1 MAQLSKGAN
10 TGVPTSRLIVEV
22 TWVVA
27 GDVDIDASALL
38 LTAAGKVRSDADMVF
53 YNQPASSDGSVRHL
67 GAGARG
73 GQRIEVD
80 AASVPAGIDRIAFTA
95 TIHDAAAKGHSFSQA
110 SGLAISVLADGAT
123 VADFPLSGLTT
134 ETGLI
139 FGELYRRQGA
149 WKFRAV
155 GQGYDTGLAGIATEF
170 GIAIDDAP
178 ADATIPAP
186 TPQAPSPQAPP
197 PPTIDMNKQRQVNL
211 RKMVSDRSPVLLQKF
226 DAATV
231 SLEKRGLSGERAE
244 VILVLDVSG
253 SSAPLFRNG
262 SYQELIDRFLAAA
275 LLFDDNGTIDT
286 LLFDHRVHD
295 AEPVTVANR
304 EGWTDRTTKRKGI
317 WGTTKYAP
325 PLERIAQGLRR
336 GATMPTYVAFV
347 TDGGNSDRK
356 AAADVV
362 LRASG
367 LPMFIQFMAIGR
379 EDDFPF
385 LQKLDELTGREVD
398 NAGFVAV
405 ENVKA
410 MSDEDFYAR
419 VMSEFPAWL
428 AAARKTGILGA

>member
-10 TGVPTSRLIVEV
+10 TGVPTARLIVEV
-22 TWVVA
+22 TWAVA

-38 LTAAGKVRSDADMVF
+38 LTASGKVRSDADMVF
-53 YNQPASSDGSVRHL
+53 YNQPASPDGSVRHL

-73 GQRIEVD
+73 GQRLEVD
-80 AASVPAGIDRIAFTA
+80 AASVPADIDRIAFTA

-155 GQGYDTGLAGIATEF
+155 GQGYDSGLAGIATEF

-178 ADATIPAP
+178 AEATPPA
-186 TPQAPSPQAPP
+186 
-197 PPTIDMNKQRQVNL
+197 PTIDMNKQRQVNL
-211 RKMVSDRSPVLLQKF
+211 RKMVSDQSPVLLQKF

-231 SLEKRGLSGERAE
+231 SLEKRGLSSERAE

-253 SSAPLFRNG
+253 SSHPLFKNG

-356 AAADVV
+356 AAAEVV

-428 AAARKTGILGA
+428 AAARKAGILGA

>member
-10 TGVPTSRLIVEV
+10 TGVPTSTLTVEV
-22 TWVVA
+22 TWAVA

-38 LTAAGKVRSDADMVF
+38 LTASGKVRSDADMVF
-53 YNQPASSDGSVRHL
+53 YNQPASPDGSVRHL
-67 GAGARG
+67 GAAARG
-73 GQRIEVD
+73 GQRLEVD
-80 AASVPAGIDRIAFTA
+80 AASVPADIDRIAFTA

-110 SGLAISVLADGAT
+110 SALAISVLADGAT

-178 ADATIPAP
+178 ADAPTPAP
-186 TPQAPSPQAPP
+186 TPPAPP

-211 RKMVSDRSPVLLQKF
+211 RKMVSDKSPVLLQKF

-253 SSAPLFRNG
+253 SSRPLFGNG
-262 SYQELIDRFLAAA
+262 SYQELVDRFLAAA

-325 PLERIAQGLRR
+325 PLERIAEGLTR

-356 AAADVV
+356 AAAEVV

-379 EDDFPF
+379 ESDFPF

-405 ENVKA
+405 EDVKA

-428 AAARKTGILGA
+428 TAARKTGILGA